1 MSSDLA
7 AFHALLTSLN
17 TPRILAL
24 CGAGLSAS
32 SGLPTFRGA
41 GGLWRRHDATRLA
54 TPEAFAADPAL
65 VWLFYAY
72 RRHMA
77 LAARPNPA
85 HRALAALARAAP
97 GFLCLTQNVDGLSQ
111 RAGHPAAQ
119 LRALHGNLFGL
130 RCSGSGSGN
139 RTGSRA
145 GSGETQ
151 QPCGYEEEEN
161 LADPLVPALAP
172 ASADVEPGQTL
183 PLLDAANAVPSIG
196 RDALPSC
203 PRCSSLLRPGVVWFG
218 ETLDDALLDSI
229 DGWIEAETIDL
240 VLVVGTSAQVFPA
253 AAYVEL
259 GRARGAKVC
268 VVDLE
273 VGRDRRGDVDFVFEG
288 DAAVLLPRMLEPLI
302 GPLED

>member
-7 AFHALLTSLN
+7 AFHALLTSLH

-77 LAARPNPA
+77 LAA
-85 HRALAALARAAP
+85 LARAAP

-130 RCSGSGSGN
+130 RCSGN
-139 RTGSRA
+139 DHDSRA

-151 QPCGYEEEEN
+151 QQQQQQQQGCGYHEEEN

-172 ASADVEPGQTL
+172 ASADAAPGQTL
-183 PLLDAANAVPSIG
+183 PLLDAAHALPSIG

-218 ETLDDALLDSI
+218 EALDDAVLDSI
-229 DGWIEAETIDL
+229 DGWIEAEMVDL
-240 VLVVGTSAQVFPA
+240 VLVVGTSARVFPA

-259 GRARGAKVC
+259 GRARGARVC

-273 VGRDRRGDVDFVFEG
+273 VGRDRRDDVDFVFEG
-288 DAAVLLPRMLEPLI
+288 DAAVLLPRMLAPLI

>member
-7 AFHALLTSLN
+7 AFHALLTSLH

-119 LRALHGNLFGL
+119 LRALHGNPL
-130 RCSGSGSGN
+130 RAAHQG
-139 RTGSRA
+139 
-145 GSGETQ
+145 
-151 QPCGYEEEEN
+151 CGYQEEEN

-172 ASADVEPGQTL
+172 ASADVAPGQTP
-183 PLLDAANAVPSIG
+183 PLLDAAHPLPSIG

-218 ETLDDALLDSI
+218 EALDDAVLDSI
-229 DGWIEAETIDL
+229 DGWIEAETVDL
-240 VLVVGTSAQVFPA
+240 VLVVGTSARVFPA

-259 GRARGAKVC
+259 GRARGARVC

-273 VGRDRRGDVDFVFEG
+273 VGRDRRDDVDFVFEG
-288 DAAVLLPRMLEPLI
+288 DAAVLLPRMLAPLI